1 MVRARVS
8 RIVHFTSAPSATGQ
22 NGEPEVADMGLFSWR
37 RSSGRSGVGAG
48 GRRQVLDREA
58 TAADLEHLKIFAR
71 TRGGVEFFVEPETTA
86 TDTTV
91 VAVAT
96 DGEWTRRRVGTPR
109 AAEKLARGVKVP
121 IYDVTVV
128 GYPQRMRDWNAR
140 AKADRKKLEELRD
153 QDGGLLG

>member
-1 MVRARVS
+1 M
-8 RIVHFTSAPSATGQ
+8 GDQ
-22 NGEPEVADMGLFSWR
+22 EVADMGLFSWMR
-37 RSSGRSGVGAG
+37 PSGRRGNSGVGAG

-58 TAADLEHLKIFAR
+58 TAVDLEHLKIFAR
-71 TRGGVEFFVEPETTA
+71 TRAGVEFYVEPETTA

-91 VAVAT
+91 CAIAT

-109 AAEKLARGVKVP
+109 AAEKLARGAKVP

-140 AKADRKKLEELRD
+140 AKADRKKLEGMRD